1 MSCKHHSYSFF
12 CVLWVQVSRMLTPFH
27 TFPPL
32 HIVYVSTMTVNTGC
46 RVFFVRLVQGG
57 FFDASVCDL
66 TDLRFHIFLY
76 NKAGF
81 IPGSD
86 SLKMSPLL
94 FLLYEILTSVCC
106 QTEVSYQISYLRRL
120 DQNTYTKRK
129 RPDWILALYYRRIT
143 LKGQVSWKKYGI
155 FSSYEIL
162 L

>member
-1 MSCKHHSYSFF
+1 MRCSALIVHLFYYNELQAPQLQLLLCFVGTSVAYVDTFSYLSTSAHCLCQHNACQYWMS
-12 CVLWVQVSRMLTPFH
+12 
-27 TFPPL
+27 
-32 HIVYVSTMTVNTGC
+32 G
-46 RVFFVRLVQGG
+46 FFVRLVQGG

-106 QTEVSYQISYLRRL
+106 QTEVSYQISYPRRL

-143 LKGQVSWKKYGI
+143 LKGQVS
-155 FSSYEIL
+155 
-162 L
+162 